1 MKHLPSIIIVITVT
15 ALYSHLAIAYS
26 STQVGQLADSVDR
39 AMPELSALYIK
50 LHGAPELSL
59 QEKHTSRLIAKRLK
73 VLGFDTTENIGGYGV
88 VGLYRNGTGPTVM
101 IRTDTDGLPIVE
113 QTGKSYA
120 STVTTTDKNNNTVGV
135 MHGCGHDIHMT
146 SFIGTAEQLVNNK
159 HQWQGTLMM
168 VAQPAEEIGAGAKA
182 MLKAG
187 LFERFA
193 KPDHILGLHV
203 SAALPAGKVAIA
215 PGYALAN
222 VDSVDITVKGKGGH
236 GAYPHTTIDP
246 VVIAARIV
254 LALQTIA
261 SREISPLEPSV
272 ITVGSIHGGAKHNII
287 SDQVT
292 LQLTLRSYDKKVRNQ
307 QIAAIERLTKGIAMS
322 AGLPES
328 LYPTMYIRDE
338 NTPSTYNDP
347 QLAKQ
352 VKQSMVNELG
362 ADSVLVSQPVMAGE
376 DFGRY
381 GLTSDNLPITMFW
394 LGGVAPD
401 QYQQSIE
408 LKKTLPSLH
417 SSQFAPDYPLTIKTG
432 VRAMTAS
439 ALDLFA
445 KQ

>member
-1 MKHLPSIIIVITVT
+1 
-15 ALYSHLAIAYS
+15 
-26 STQVGQLADSVDR
+26 
-39 AMPELSALYIK
+39 
-50 LHGAPELSL
+50 
-59 QEKHTSRLIAKRLK
+59 
-73 VLGFDTTENIGGYGV
+73 
-88 VGLYRNGTGPTVM
+88 
-101 IRTDTDGLPIVE
+101 
-113 QTGKSYA
+113 
-120 STVTTTDKNNNTVGV
+120 
-135 MHGCGHDIHMT
+135 
-146 SFIGTAEQLVNNK
+146 
-159 HQWQGTLMM
+159 
-168 VAQPAEEIGAGAKA
+168 
-182 MLKAG
+182 
-187 LFERFA
+187 
-193 KPDHILGLHV
+193 
-203 SAALPAGKVAIA
+203 
-215 PGYALAN
+215 
-222 VDSVDITVKGKGGH
+222 
-236 GAYPHTTIDP
+236 
-246 VVIAARIV
+246 
-254 LALQTIA
+254 
-261 SREISPLEPSV
+261 
-272 ITVGSIHGGAKHNII
+272 
-287 SDQVT
+287 
-292 LQLTLRSYDKKVRNQ
+292 
-307 QIAAIERLTKGIAMS
+307 MS

-394 LGGVAPD
+394 LGGVAPE